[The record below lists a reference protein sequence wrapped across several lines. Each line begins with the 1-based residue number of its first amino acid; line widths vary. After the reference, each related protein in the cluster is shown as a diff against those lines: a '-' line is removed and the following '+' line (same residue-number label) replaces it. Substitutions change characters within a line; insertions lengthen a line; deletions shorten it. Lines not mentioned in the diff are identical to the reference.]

1 MLRPVRSVNV
11 PNRTVNLPK
20 AQRLLNRIIIRKPL
34 LACTLHREHKTDL
47 LRRPVIFQKPA
58 TPNRPRRSIKN
69 LTLKSFFFHIII
81 IHLSRIFKSRIHRAA
96 FCYTPFRKKRAIRTS
111 PSCAAHS
118 SASLRNCLRR
128 CSYPCRRQGRVQ
140 FHNRFSKPVI
150 FFIKD

>member
-58 TPNRPRRSIKN
+58 TPNRPRRSIKK
-69 LTLKSFFFHIII
+69 LSLKSFFFHIII

-96 FCYTPFRKKRAIRTS
+96 FRSTPHRSVPQKPGYPHFAVLRGSFLRFAPELPTQVLLS
-111 PSCAAHS
+111 LPQTGACAV
-118 SASLRNCLRR
+118 
-128 CSYPCRRQGRVQ
+128 P
-140 FHNRFSKPVI
+140 
-150 FFIKD
+150 